1 MHNDLLDILS
11 RRELPITNE
20 QLISY
25 LTGKLSDAERHDI
38 EKIIMDSGADK
49 DAMEGLEMIGN
60 KEKLHQ
66 YQLEINKAL
75 REKLQDKKTGR
86 KKRKTPQINWLLIM
100 TGALLAFILLVWLI
114 FYLLHLKQ

>member
-20 QLISY
+20 QLINY
-25 LTGKLSDAERHDI
+25 LTGKLSDEERHDI
-38 EKIIMDSGADK
+38 EKIIMNSGADN

-60 KEKLHQ
+60 KEKLYQ

-75 REKLQDKKTGR
+75 REKLQERKPVR
-86 KKRKTPQINWLLIM
+86 KKRKMPQINWLLIG
-100 TGALLAFILLVWLI
+100 TGILLAFILLTWLI
-114 FYLLHLKQ
+114 IHLLHTGR